1 MKTHPFLFEL
11 KSVSVLRQGKT
22 ILDRISIDMDHGTS
36 YAIIGPSGSGKT
48 TLLRL
53 FNLMTIPSEGEV
65 RFRGKPAFA
74 YPLLDYRRLITIV
87 FQEPV
92 LLDGTVED
100 NLTLPFRLN
109 RWSSEN
115 LEASRIDRVLSVCQ
129 IDSGFLQENSHVL
142 SGGEKQ
148 RVAIAR
154 ALLLEPEVLL
164 MDEPTSSLD
173 VVTAD
178 RVIDGIVQHYPNTTL
193 IIVTHALELIDK
205 IDKKII
211 LKNGIVE
218 SCCERLSEAQVRE
231 MLQEAS

>member
-1 MKTHPFLFEL
+1 MKTHAFLFEL
-11 KSVSVLRQGKT
+11 KKVSILRQGKT

-48 TLLRL
+48 TLLRM
-53 FNLMTIPSEGEV
+53 FNLMTIPSSGEV

-74 YPLLDYRRLITIV
+74 YPLLDYRRRIPIV

-100 NLTLPFRLN
+100 NLTLPFRLK

-115 LEASRIDRVLSVCQ
+115 REASWMDKVLSVCQ
-129 IDSGFLQENSHVL
+129 IDSGFLQESSHVL

-178 RVIDGIVQHYPNTTL
+178 RVIDSIVQHYPNTTL

-211 LKNGIVE
+211 LKNGAVE
-218 SCCERLSEAQVRE
+218 SCCEHLSEAQVRE

>member
-1 MKTHPFLFEL
+1 MKTAPFLFEL
-11 KSVSVLRQGKT
+11 KNVSVLRQGKT
-22 ILDRISIDMDHGTS
+22 ILDGISIDIDHGTS

-53 FNLMTIPSEGEV
+53 FNLMTIPSSGEV
-65 RFRGKPAFA
+65 RFRGKSAFS
-74 YPLLDYRRLITIV
+74 YPLLDYRRRIPIV

-115 LEASRIDRVLSVCQ
+115 LETSRVDRVLSVCQ
-129 IDSGFLQENSHVL
+129 MDSGFLQENSHVL

-178 RVIDGIVQHYPNTTL
+178 RVIDSIVEHYPNTTL
-193 IIVTHALELIDK
+193 IIVTHALELIEK

-211 LKNGIVE
+211 LQNGNVE
-218 SCCERLSEAQVRE
+218 SCCERLSESQVRE

>member
-1 MKTHPFLFEL
+1 MKTHPFLFEV
-11 KSVSVLRQGKT
+11 KNVSVLRQGKT
-22 ILDRISIDMDHGTS
+22 ILDRISIVMDHGTS

-53 FNLMTIPSEGEV
+53 FNLMTIPSSGEV
-65 RFRGKPAFA
+65 RFREKSAFA
-74 YPLLDYRRLITIV
+74 YPLLDYRRRIPIV

-115 LEASRIDRVLSVCQ
+115 LEASRIDSVLSVCQ
-129 IDSGFLQENSHVL
+129 IAPKLLQENSHVL

-173 VVTAD
+173 VVMAN
-178 RVIDGIVQHYPNTTL
+178 RVIDSIVQHYPTTTL
-193 IIVTHALELIDK
+193 IIVSHALELIEK
-205 IDKKII
+205 IDRKII
-211 LKNGIVE
+211 LKRGIVE
-218 SCCERLSEAQVRE
+218 SCCERMSEAQVRE